1 MAMDIT
7 WGDDAKTLLN
17 VRIHSNVSWDQYHDM
32 CNEAVKLLKSV
43 PHRVDMIFV
52 AEVDVPSGNPLPH
65 FKRASVQLQS
75 AENLGYCISVVPMN
89 IPLARVFMSL
99 IYRAYG
105 ISSKFQNVYSL
116 EEAQQMIADSRAE
129 QAVSQGR

>member
-1 MAMDIT
+1 MAMDVVWSDEKKI
-7 WGDDAKTLLN
+7 LLN
-17 VRIHSNVSWDQYHDM
+17 VRIHGTVSWDQYHDM
-32 CNEAVKLLKSV
+32 CNEAVMMLKSV

-65 FKRASVQLQS
+65 FKRASVLLQS
-75 AENLGYCISVVPMN
+75 AHNLGYCISVVPLN

-105 ISSKFQNVYSL
+105 ISSKFQNVYDL
-116 EEAQQMIADSRAE
+116 KEAQQMIADSRAQ
-129 QAVSQGR
+129 QASTL